1 MNKNNL
7 KALLEKRNSL
17 VEEMSNIVETAETEE
32 RALEDAQISRLDEI
46 KLDVNALDE
55 TIKRVK
61 EIRSMTGKQE
71 NKGDLDLEKE
81 KELMVQDNEEKE
93 IRGFEQFLRGR
104 HGEERRAL
112 EEATT
117 TTLANDT
124 EGVPGNGGVTVPT
137 AVYNTIVEKLSETSP
152 VFDAV
157 RKFTS
162 VTGNLK
168 IAREDV
174 LHDEGF
180 IGETL
185 DANKIRPTLKT
196 VTLNQK
202 RVGAATQLTNQLIND
217 SGIDIVGYTNGLLS
231 RSVMRA
237 IERGILVGPKDPETA
252 DQSFRPIIG
261 DTDVK
266 NVELAGEG
274 PTVEELLDIYSTLNP
289 GYLDGSLFIMSRRV
303 FNHILKLKD
312 GDGTYLVF
320 RDIVNGKPGYSL
332 FGVPIYVTSVLTEQA
347 DKKEIIFGNLSQAY
361 GMLIKKNMNMIVVTA
376 DTTQALAGGRLAV
389 LDAYMD
395 GAVFNPDAV
404 ITASLT
410 TTP

>member
-1 MNKNNL
+1 MNNKHL
-7 KALLEKRNSL
+7 KALIEKRNNLVQEMTEIVDVVENETRSL
-17 VEEMSNIVETAETEE
+17 NDGE
-32 RALEDAQISRLDEI
+32 ISRIDEI
-46 KLDVNALDE
+46 KLEIGSLDT
-55 TIKRVK
+55 TIEKAK
-61 EIRSMTGKQE
+61 EIRSMAGEIIETGEE
-71 NKGDLDLEKE
+71 NKVDNLENKE
-81 KELMVQDNEEKE
+81 VEE
-93 IRGFEQFLRGR
+93 RGYEHFLRGR
-104 HGEERRAL
+104 NTEEKRAL
-112 EEATT
+112 EAASTS
-117 TTLANDT
+117 TLGNAT
-124 EGVPGNGGVTVPT
+124 EGTAGNGGVTVPT
-137 AVYNTIVEKLSETSP
+137 SVYNEIIEKLTETSP
-152 VFDAV
+152 VFQAV
-157 RKFTS
+157 RKFPS

-185 DANKIRPTLKT
+185 DASKIRPTLKT

-217 SGIDIVGYTNGLLS
+217 SGVDIVGYSNGLLT

-237 IERGILVGPKDPETA
+237 IERGILVGPKDPETT

-261 DTDVK
+261 DTDVR

>member
-1 MNKNNL
+1 MSKHL
-7 KALLEKRNSL
+7 KALIEKRNNL
-17 VEEMSNIVETAETEE
+17 VQQMTEIVDAVETETRSLNEGE
-32 RALEDAQISRLDEI
+32 ISRIDEI
-46 KLDVNALDE
+46 KLEIGSLDN
-55 TIKRVK
+55 TIKTTK
-61 EIRSMTGKQE
+61 EIRSMTSEVIETGEE
-71 NKGDLDLEKE
+71 NNVDKDMKDLE
-81 KELMVQDNEEKE
+81 V
-93 IRGFEQFLRGR
+93 RGYEHFLRGR
-104 HGEERRAL
+104 NTEEKRAL
-112 EEATT
+112 EAATT
-117 TTLANDT
+117 STLGNDT
-124 EGVPGNGGVTVPT
+124 EGTAGNGGVTVPT
-137 AVYNTIVEKLSETSP
+137 TVYNEIIEKLTETSP
-152 VFDAV
+152 VFQAV
-157 RKFTS
+157 RKFPS

-168 IAREDV
+168 IAREDAI
-174 LHDEGF
+174 HDEGF

-185 DANKIRPTLKT
+185 DATKIRPTLKT

-217 SGIDIVGYTNGLLS
+217 SGVDIVGYSNGLLT

-237 IERGILVGPKDPETA
+237 IERGILVGPKDPETT

-261 DTDVK
+261 DTDVR